1 MHPTEFERRAKQFAS
16 EKPKSEATLAAPS
29 GSAKTWTDEQLN
41 WLLQE
46 IELNAKLKEADNKK
60 LLWLAMNTAPW
71 KSLDVM
77 GVEPEI
83 FGEIENRLYPEY
95 DGETVTFEEWG
106 WRTPTG
112 DIRYLPNDVLGD
124 QVAKTDGANALD

>member
-1 MHPTEFERRAKQFAS
+1 MRLVEPKTTVNMLTNLEQ
-16 EKPKSEATLAAPS
+16 EKSQSEANRKDALAAPT
-29 GSAKTWTDEQLN
+29 GSEKTWTDEQLN
-41 WLLQE
+41 WLLRE

-77 GVEPEI
+77 GVEAEI

-112 DIRYLPNDVLGD
+112 DIRYLPNVRMSE
-124 QVAKTDGANALD
+124 GADK